1 MTNPEKVM
9 DNLKRLKQAGI
20 SLSIDDFG
28 TGYSSMSY
36 LKAIDASELK
46 IDRSFIIGIGGEG
59 SDEHIV
65 RATIALAHSLN
76 LDTVAE
82 GVETEEQLAFLKAL
96 SCDYIQGYLFSKPLT
111 VEDFERFIDARA
123 QA

>member
-1 MTNPEKVM
+1 M
-9 DNLKRLKQAGI
+9 
-20 SLSIDDFG
+20 
-28 TGYSSMSY
+28 
-36 LKAIDASELK
+36 
-46 IDRSFIIGIGGEG
+46 
-59 SDEHIV
+59 
-65 RATIALAHSLN
+65 
-76 LDTVAE
+76 AE